1 MEDKIDI
8 IGRNIKR
15 IRTDN
20 NMTQKDLAYRLKVER
35 PTLTHYEKGDRVPSI
50 DILWNIADIFDISID
65 ELVGRK

>member
-1 MEDKIDI
+1 MEDKINV

-35 PTLTHYEKGDRVPSI
+35 PTLAHYEKGDRIPSI

>member
-1 MEDKIDI
+1 MEDKINI

-15 IRTDN
+15 IRIDN
-20 NMTQKDLAYRLKVER
+20 NMTQKYLAYMLNIER
-35 PTLTHYEKGDRVPSI
+35 PTLAHYEKGDRIPSI